1 MSRSRRW
8 VPDFVRSVFVELSEA
23 LSEGVLGLSEQ
34 ERGVGGDG
42 G

>member
-1 MSRSRRW
+1 LR
-8 VPDFVRSVFVELSEA
+8 
-23 LSEGVLGLSEQ
+23 LSEQ